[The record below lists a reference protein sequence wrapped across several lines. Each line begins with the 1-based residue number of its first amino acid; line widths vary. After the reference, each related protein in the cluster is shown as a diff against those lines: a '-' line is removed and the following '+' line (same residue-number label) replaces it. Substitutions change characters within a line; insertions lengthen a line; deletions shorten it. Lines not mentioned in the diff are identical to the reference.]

1 MLMHVV
7 CGNAAELSVAYGN
20 RLVGA
25 RAFTSALSRWQGD
38 VATIIEIQ
46 PDPAAPE
53 IPLQVKHAQTGEE
66 IGVFGDEYLMVDAM
80 SISNPNLFI
89 PTHFAK

>member
-25 RAFTSALSRWQGD
+25 KAFTSVLSRWQGD
-38 VATIIEIQ
+38 VGTIIEIQ

-53 IPLQVKHAQTGEE
+53 IPLQVKHAETGEE
-66 IGVFGDEYLMVDAM
+66 IGVFGDEFLMVDFLDLAF
-80 SISNPNLFI
+80 N
-89 PTHFAK
+89 TDGDK